1 MSYLTKVNV
10 SNGLDGA
17 VIVAESTRTLRSL
30 FEEANVKTNRGI
42 LQFNG
47 AILTDADMDSTLD
60 DLVTNPDATQI
71 LRMTVKADNA
81 CKAIIAGSSVV
92 ICSSAT
98 PEQLKT
104 LKRYCPDYLQLKSAN
119 GDVEFMVSVSDG
131 AGSVNKVGIVFSNR
145 TDANGNATVTLDI
158 PSEITDV
165 KTYVEEMYGFTLL
178 KLNKLEAEFA
188 RAFSEAHDLH
198 ESIEDV
204 IVIQ

>member
-17 VIVAESTRTLRSL
+17 VIIAESTRTLRSL

-47 AILTDADMDSTLD
+47 AILTDTDMDSTLES
-60 DLVTNPDATQI
+60 LVTNPESTQI

-92 ICSSAT
+92 VCSSAT
-98 PEQLKT
+98 PEQLKV
-104 LKRYCPDYLQLKSAN
+104 LKHYCPDYLQLKNAN
-119 GDVEFMVSVSDG
+119 GEVEFMVSIADG
-131 AGSVNKVGIVFSNR
+131 VGSFNKVGVVFSNR
-145 TDANGNATVTLDI
+145 TDANGNATVTLNI
-158 PSEITDV
+158 PEEVTDV
-165 KTYVEEMYGFTLL
+165 KKYVEETYGFALL
-178 KLNKLEAEFA
+178 KLDKLEAEFN
-188 RAFSEAHDLH
+188 RALSEAHDLH